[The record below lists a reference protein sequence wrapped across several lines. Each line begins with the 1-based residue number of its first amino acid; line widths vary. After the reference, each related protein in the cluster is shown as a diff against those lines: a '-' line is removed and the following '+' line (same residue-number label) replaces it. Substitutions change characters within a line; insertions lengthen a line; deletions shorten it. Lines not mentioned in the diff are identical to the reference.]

1 MNYISLLFRYKE
13 SVNNSKV
20 CQEGQEIRLSAPE
33 VVVEEDQVNQT
44 VVQDHWLLG
53 GDQGGEDLAN
63 ALQVLLVAIVASQ
76 IRSSSAVLGLEVKT
90 VLHKEPG
97 QGEIV
102 MGRKSYH
109 LGLVLSYMA
118 NIGGVFVREYPIC
131 LYRYFQICFIACM
144 TLEMCRKE
152 SINR

>member
-1 MNYISLLFRYKE
+1 M
-13 SVNNSKV
+13 
-20 CQEGQEIRLSAPE
+20 SAPE
-33 VVVEEDQVNQT
+33 VVVEEDQVDQT

-97 QGEIV
+97 QQKNVIE
-102 MGRKSYH
+102 KKEAYS
-109 LGLVLSYMA
+109 L
-118 NIGGVFVREYPIC
+118 
-131 LYRYFQICFIACM
+131 FI
-144 TLEMCRKE
+144 LE
-152 SINR
+152 